1 MIEEYYYQD
10 AGHVKITAASVGI
23 SKLRWTDTKTDDK
36 ATATKIMEAERFDHL
51 PITSENGEVFEYF
64 RTETPNKFDTIKK
77 YPITYLDIIPL
88 DTDIREVI
96 RKFCSL
102 NRTYFFLTFQ
112 KRITGLITIGN
123 LNCRQV
129 QVYLFSLICD
139 LEREL
144 GDFVNRHMTNDEVI
158 NYIERKKEMDTKEE
172 KYSKILT
179 SYKKLVSLD
188 LENKMTEHFFF
199 IDFFNIIFDYDLYKI
214 LGFSKKDWKDYSS
227 INEIRIRVAHPTK
240 SLLDKENNIDRLAR
254 RLDKIDDLLF
264 RLNQTAA
271 ANSSYL
277 QWRGLV

>member
-1 MIEEYYYQD
+1 M
-10 AGHVKITAASVGI
+10 K
-23 SKLRWTDTKTDDK
+23 R
-36 ATATKIMEAERFDHL
+36 ERFDHL
-51 PITSENGEVFEYF
+51 PITSENGQVFEYF
-64 RTETPNKFDTIKK
+64 KTESPNNFDNVQKHS
-77 YPITYLDIIPL
+77 ITYLDIIPL

-96 RKFCSL
+96 RKFYTL

-144 GDFVNRHMTNDEVI
+144 GDFVNREMKNEEVI
-158 NYIERKKEMDTKEE
+158 RYVEQKKKNETKEE
-172 KYSKILT
+172 KYSKILIN
-179 SYKKLVSLD
+179 YKRLVSLD

-199 IDFFNIIFDYDLYKI
+199 IDFFNIISDFNLCGK
-214 LGFSKKDWKDYSS
+214 LGFSKKGWKDYSS

-240 SLLDKENNIDRLAR
+240 SLLDKENNIDKLAR

-264 RLNQTAA
+264 RLSQTAA
-271 ANSSYL
+271 ANTVYE
-277 QWRGLV
+277 

>member
-23 SKLRWTDTKTDDK
+23 SKLRWVDIKTDDESDAYNLMK
-36 ATATKIMEAERFDHL
+36 EERFDHL
-51 PITSENGEVFEYF
+51 PITDENGQVSDYFKTESPNNFE
-64 RTETPNKFDTIKK
+64 NIKK
-77 YPITYLDIIPL
+77 HEITYRDIIPL

-96 RKFCSL
+96 RKFVSL

-112 KRITGLITIGN
+112 KRISGLITIGN

-144 GDFVNRHMTNDEVI
+144 GDLVNREISNYDVI
-158 NYIERKKEMDTKEE
+158 KYIERKKENDTKEQ
-172 KYSKILT
+172 KYSKMLNN
-179 SYKKLVSLD
+179 YKNLMTQD

-199 IDFFNIIFDYDLYKI
+199 IDFFNIIMDNNLFDR
-214 LGFSKKDWKDYSS
+214 LGFTKKSWKDYSS
-227 INEIRIRVAHPTK
+227 INELRIRVAHPTK
-240 SLLDKENNIDRLAR
+240 SLLDKKNTIDQLAR

-264 RLNQTAA
+264 RLNQTGTTYKTHAHKDK
-271 ANSSYL
+271 
-277 QWRGLV
+277 